1 MCPAVHLLPGEVRA
15 HCSPLTGLIDIGGYP
30 DGIDDT
36 VDAIVAALSEST
48 FSSIA
53 QAKIMRWKWAKPLL
67 NLGNAIEA
75 ICGPPAISD
84 RGREDGR
91 LRELEDDDRSSHE
104 GQSEDQP
111 ERAPAQNR
119 LGWKGRLAARCGTP
133 VCSTHVRFATP
144 KRWLVMRP
152 VNAGGDRQ
160 PSAAYIK
167 ASTVPAHGRTGIVS
181 HPQTVARREG
191 CREREES
198 MFADPFQTGLFGNE

>member
-1 MCPAVHLLPGEVRA
+1 MQNGVHNEREALRRFPNVYGANVMCPAVHLLPGEVRA
-15 HCSPLTGLIDIGGYP
+15 HCSPITGLIDIGGYP

-53 QAKIMRWKWAKPLL
+53 QAKIMRWKWAKRLL

-75 ICGPPAISD
+75 ICGPPVISD
-84 RGREDGR
+84 RDREDGR
-91 LRELEDDDRSSHE
+91 LRELEDDDRSSNE

-133 VCSTHVRFATP
+133 VCSTHVSASRLP
-144 KRWLVMRP
+144 
-152 VNAGGDRQ
+152 NAG
-160 PSAAYIK
+160 
-167 ASTVPAHGRTGIVS
+167 
-181 HPQTVARREG
+181 
-191 CREREES
+191 
-198 MFADPFQTGLFGNE
+198 L